1 MVTKESLW
9 IRLVKENDD
18 SHALEKLV
26 KRYRPMIDNM
36 YLQYYIVGYD
46 RNDWYQEAFL
56 VCYQTCVLYDGQ
68 AGSKFGS
75 FFKMKFKNHV
85 IDIIRRENAVKR
97 RAKVRLIPTIN

>member
-46 RNDWYQEAFL
+46 RNDWYQEL
-56 VCYQTCVLYDGQ
+56 
-68 AGSKFGS
+68 S
-75 FFKMKFKNHV
+75 
-85 IDIIRRENAVKR
+85 
-97 RAKVRLIPTIN
+97 